1 MEEENV
7 AQARALKEEASARNR
22 ALEVEVAAR
31 NCALEEE
38 VAAKAHDVEED
49 KAAKIN
55 AMDEELPPKKDHL
68 CNTDLTEDG
77 TSAKEPIAPTETKQ
91 LTIEDV
97 AIEEKMTGGDKTA
110 PQDVGDNML
119 SSTLV
124 ENTID
129 VPHGVSNSSDMEV
142 VTNSDEID

>member
-97 AIEEKMTGGDKTA
+97 SETDILHDQKEQTQIFCMIRRNKHLLAIALKSLDKYLRL
-110 PQDVGDNML
+110 QL
-119 SSTLV
+119 KRK
-124 ENTID
+124 
-129 VPHGVSNSSDMEV
+129 
-142 VTNSDEID
+142 